1 MTRASV
7 LLASYN
13 GAEYIKE
20 QLESILNAVGP
31 TDKII
36 ISDDGSTDSTVNI
49 ITGMAEADSRIRIV
63 KGPGR
68 GVIKNISSAL
78 PLAQGDFIFLA
89 DQDDVWLSDKVDT
102 VLNLFNSH
110 PETTCVLHD
119 MVIVNSSLET
129 QHESYFSFRQCK
141 TGVLHN
147 FIKNSYVGAAMAFR
161 NIFMDK
167 ILPIPDSAPMHDQW
181 IGMIHELYG
190 KVELCGK
197 QLMLYR
203 RHPGTSTE
211 LQHGSISSML
221 AKRYGLAKSLIQKGS
236 IRLGS

>member
-31 TDKII
+31 TDEII

-89 DQDDVWLSDKVDT
+89 DV
-102 VLNLFNSH
+102 F
-110 PETTCVLHD
+110 E
-119 MVIVNSSLET
+119 E
-129 QHESYFSFRQCK
+129 F
-141 TGVLHN
+141 
-147 FIKNSYVGAAMAFR
+147 VG
-161 NIFMDK
+161 
-167 ILPIPDSAPMHDQW
+167 
-181 IGMIHELYG
+181 G
-190 KVELCGK
+190 
-197 QLMLYR
+197 
-203 RHPGTSTE
+203 
-211 LQHGSISSML
+211 
-221 AKRYGLAKSLIQKGS
+221 
-236 IRLGS
+236 

>member
-31 TDKII
+31 TDEII

-147 FIKNSYVGAAMAFR
+147 FIKIHMSEQQWPFE
-161 NIFMDK
+161 IFSWTK
-167 ILPIPDSAPMHDQW
+167 FYPFPILHRCM
-181 IGMIHELYG
+181 
-190 KVELCGK
+190 
-197 QLMLYR
+197 
-203 RHPGTSTE
+203 TN
-211 LQHGSISSML
+211 
-221 AKRYGLAKSLIQKGS
+221 GLE
-236 IRLGS
+236 

>member
-1 MTRASV
+1 MTRASI

-20 QLESILNAVGP
+20 QLESILNAAGP
-31 TDKII
+31 TDEII
-36 ISDDGSTDSTVNI
+36 ISDDGSTDSTVSI
-49 ITGMAEADSRIRIV
+49 ITRMAETDSRIQII

-68 GVIKNISSAL
+68 GVVKNISSAL
-78 PLAQGDFIFLA
+78 SFAQGDFIFLA

-102 VLNLFNSH
+102 VLNLFDSH
-110 PETTCVLHD
+110 PETTCILHD
-119 MVIVNSSLET
+119 MAIVNSSLEI
-129 QHESYFSFRQCK
+129 QNESYFSFRRCR

-181 IGMIHELYG
+181 IGLIHELYG
-190 KVELCGK
+190 KVELCDK

-211 LQHGSISSML
+211 LHHGSISSMF
-221 AKRYGLAKSLIQKGS
+221 AKRYGLARALIKKD
-236 IRLGS
+236 

>member
-1 MTRASV
+1 
-7 LLASYN
+7 
-13 GAEYIKE
+13 
-20 QLESILNAVGP
+20 
-31 TDKII
+31 
-36 ISDDGSTDSTVNI
+36 
-49 ITGMAEADSRIRIV
+49 
-63 KGPGR
+63 
-68 GVIKNISSAL
+68 
-78 PLAQGDFIFLA
+78 
-89 DQDDVWLSDKVDT
+89 
-102 VLNLFNSH
+102 
-110 PETTCVLHD
+110 
-119 MVIVNSSLET
+119 
-129 QHESYFSFRQCK
+129 
-141 TGVLHN
+141 
-147 FIKNSYVGAAMAFR
+147 MAFR